1 MRRSL
6 TPEFKAEVVALARRG
21 DRSISEIC
29 RDMDL
34 VESAVRRWVAQATVD
49 DGRRDGMT
57 SSEHAEIVALRK
69 RVRVLEEEREILKK
83 AARCLCARRKA
94 TLRWRILCARIYSPR
109 SAR

>member
-1 MRRSL
+1 MGVRRSF

-21 DRSISEIC
+21 DRSIGEIC

-34 VESAVRRWVAQATVD
+34 VESAVRRWIAKADVD

-57 SSEHAEIVALRK
+57 GAEHEEIAVLRK

-83 AARCLCARRKA
+83 AARFFAAETR
-94 TLRWRILCARIYSPR
+94 
-109 SAR
+109 

>member
-1 MRRSL
+1 MGVRRSF

-21 DRSISEIC
+21 DRSIIEIC

-34 VESAVRRWVAQATVD
+34 VESAVRRWVAQAEVN

-57 SSEHAEIVALRK
+57 STEHEEIAALRK

-83 AARCLCARRKA
+83 AARFFAAETR
-94 TLRWRILCARIYSPR
+94 
-109 SAR
+109 

>member
-1 MRRSL
+1 MGVRRSF

-34 VESAVRRWVAQATVD
+34 VESAVRRWVAQAEVN

-57 SSEHAEIVALRK
+57 STEHAEIAAMRK
-69 RVRVLEEEREILKK
+69 RVRVLEEEREILNK
-83 AARCLCARRKA
+83 AARFFAAETR
-94 TLRWRILCARIYSPR
+94 
-109 SAR
+109 